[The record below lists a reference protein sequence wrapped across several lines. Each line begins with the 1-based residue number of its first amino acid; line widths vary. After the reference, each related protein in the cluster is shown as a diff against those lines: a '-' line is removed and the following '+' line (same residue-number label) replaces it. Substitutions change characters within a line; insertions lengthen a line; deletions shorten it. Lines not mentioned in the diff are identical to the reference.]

1 MDALIGL
8 CLKILQQAEV
18 VLVQKC
24 KGSLRQDVS
33 PSALAAAIFSCH
45 SFLPYVS
52 TKVATKRT
60 AAPASTVLALSI
72 GVEIFAHALL
82 VTFSGHTNG
91 DKAPVRAMKTQDDI
105 TLQDCVIDY

>member
-8 CLKILQQAEV
+8 CLQILQQAEV
-18 VLVQKC
+18 VLGQKR

-33 PSALAAAIFSCH
+33 PSAFAGVISTCH

-72 GVEIFAHALL
+72 GVEMFAHALL
-82 VTFSGHTNG
+82 VTFSGHANE
-91 DKAPVRAMKTQDDI
+91 DKAPVRAMKPQDDI
-105 TLQDCVIDY
+105 TLQNCAIDH